1 MSESLLLRR
10 CSKIITQNMDR
21 DVLSQKDIL
30 VDDGEISKIGQIDS
44 EEAEKEIDCNG
55 RIVLPGLVN
64 THTHL
69 GGVQYRGY
77 CDDEELFEWIRHTA
91 SVTSELSDEERLSA
105 RMISIAKMLK
115 SGTTLFNDMTD
126 LRTAKAAQKGGIKA
140 MMGQNLFND
149 MLGVFEADHRELL
162 DANREFIKEYR
173 DHDLIYPAVPVHAIY
188 TCTRECLIDAKNQAE
203 ELAFLSIYT
212 SQRQRKKIKIAWKRG
227 V

>member
-1 MSESLLLRR
+1 
-10 CSKIITQNMDR
+10 MDR

-30 VDDGEISKIGQIDS
+30 VDDGEISKIGQMDS
-44 EEAEKEIDCNG
+44 EEAEKEIDCDG

-77 CDDEELFEWIRHTA
+77 CDDEELFERIRHTA

-162 DANREFIKEYR
+162 DANREFIKEY
-173 DHDLIYPAVPVHAIY
+173 
-188 TCTRECLIDAKNQAE
+188 
-203 ELAFLSIYT
+203 
-212 SQRQRKKIKIAWKRG
+212 
-227 V
+227 